1 MTKYFDSYFIFQS
14 DLANRFLVDT
24 QVKVSKLK
32 DFLRINLAAKE
43 YTFKSITSDILFIK
57 NIGHFL
63 IKKASNFNEHLSII
77 G

>member
-1 MTKYFDSYFIFQS
+1 MTKYFDSYYIFQS
-14 DLANRFLVDT
+14 DLANRFLVDS

-57 NIGHFL
+57 KYKSF
-63 IKKASNFNEHLSII
+63 SNKESE
-77 G
+77 